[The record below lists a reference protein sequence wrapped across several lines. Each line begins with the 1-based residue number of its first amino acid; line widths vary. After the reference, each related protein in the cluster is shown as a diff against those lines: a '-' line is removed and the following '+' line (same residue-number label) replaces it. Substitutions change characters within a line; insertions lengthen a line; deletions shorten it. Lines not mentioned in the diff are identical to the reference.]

1 MTQNTKY
8 TMWVFGKSFILLLWN
23 RTSLNLVLN
32 ARNDVFSVFSEE
44 HLESSACHVSF
55 QDDFPDFPYPLL
67 FWHLLQ
73 CPALAS
79 WLSLKH
85 KKTYLLLELWRIHM
99 RESPWATASGLRS
112 CPCCSELAIGIYRTI
127 YGPGHVVRKRK
138 RRKMKMIRRNQRRRR
153 EKRKQTKKNT
163 Q

>member
-1 MTQNTKY
+1 MTHLFLILHSLTSRIWLIEIDWKSKIDVDLRYKIKWHKIQNTY

-67 FWHLLQ
+67 YWHLLQ

-85 KKTYLLLELWRIHM
+85 KKNLF
-99 RESPWATASGLRS
+99 
-112 CPCCSELAIGIYRTI
+112 AIGALENTYEGVPLSNRIWLEELSLLQRT
-127 YGPGHVVRKRK
+127 GH
-138 RRKMKMIRRNQRRRR
+138 RNL
-153 EKRKQTKKNT
+153 
-163 Q
+163 